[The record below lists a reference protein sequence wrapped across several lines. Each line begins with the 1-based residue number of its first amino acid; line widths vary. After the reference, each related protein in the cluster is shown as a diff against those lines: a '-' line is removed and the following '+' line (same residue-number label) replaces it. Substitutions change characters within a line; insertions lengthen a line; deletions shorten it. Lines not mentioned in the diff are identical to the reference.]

1 MKKIYIYITFP
12 VFAFL
17 SSAFL
22 PVYADWSEKSD
33 NRENAGFNS
42 THSEHPP
49 HDHHDPDHLKYIRTR
64 DEKKK
69 KKLH

>member
-12 VFAFL
+12 IFAFL
-17 SSAFL
+17 WGAFL
-22 PVYADWSEKSD
+22 PVYAESSQSD
-33 NRENAGFNS
+33 ESRGNGVNS
-42 THSEHPP
+42 SHSEHPP